1 MKTAVIVLLALV
13 AIVGAQR
20 VNVVQQN
27 VTWYPWTV
35 DITELNF
42 TAVNLTHHNSTT
54 GYNDTT
60 VHVVDH
66 NPNEVH
72 VVDRN
77 PLEVHVVDNNPTE
90 VHVVDHNPSEVH
102 VVDHNPSEVHVV
114 DHNPSEVHVVDNNP
128 AGVIVDQA
136 FYRPNNPP
144 RYEQIS
150 TGPTFVNFG
159 NRPGKQYDS
168 PYLRGGK

>member
-72 VVDRN
+72 VVDHN

-102 VVDHNPSEVHVV
+102 VVD
-114 DHNPSEVHVVDNNP
+114 NNP
-128 AGVIVDQA
+128 AGEDELNNPDGFIVDQA

>member
-114 DHNPSEVHVVDNNP
+114 DNNP

>member
-102 VVDHNPSEVHVV
+102 VVD
-114 DHNPSEVHVVDNNP
+114 NNP
-128 AGVIVDQA
+128 AGEDELNNPDGFIVDQA

>member
-77 PLEVHVVDNNPTE
+77 PLEVHVVD
-90 VHVVDHNPSEVH
+90 
-102 VVDHNPSEVHVV
+102 
-114 DHNPSEVHVVDNNP
+114 HNPSEVHVVDNNP
-128 AGVIVDQA
+128 AGEDELNNPDGFIVDQA

>member
-102 VVDHNPSEVHVV
+102 VVD
-114 DHNPSEVHVVDNNP
+114 NNP